1 MEALLRSAAVYVF
14 LFAIFRVAG
23 KRTLAQITPF
33 DLVLLLIVGEA
44 TQQALLGD
52 DLSVTNAV
60 VVITSLIGIE
70 LAVTALQRR
79 WPRLAKMLEGLPLV
93 VVENGVPLE
102 DRMRRARIDL
112 EDVLEQARQK
122 QGLERL
128 DQIRYAVLERSGS
141 ISIIPKS

>member
-102 DRMRRARIDL
+102 DRLRRIDL

-128 DQIRYAVLERSGS
+128 DQIRDAVLERSGS
-141 ISIIPKS
+141 VPIIPKS